1 MKKTLVLS
9 MLFVFTMAI
18 TSPIIAEV
26 NPQEPV
32 KKECTDKKGCC
43 DSKKECTDKK
53 ECSDKKGCCDSKK
66 ECSDKK
72 GGCDS
77 KKTCDKKEK
86 E

>member
-1 MKKTLVLS
+1 MILAMKKTLVLS

-43 DSKKECTDKK
+43 DSKKECSDKK
-53 ECSDKKGCCDSKK
+53 ECCDKKKECTDKKGCCESKK
-66 ECSDKK
+66 A
-72 GGCDS
+72 
-77 KKTCDKKEK
+77 CDKKEK